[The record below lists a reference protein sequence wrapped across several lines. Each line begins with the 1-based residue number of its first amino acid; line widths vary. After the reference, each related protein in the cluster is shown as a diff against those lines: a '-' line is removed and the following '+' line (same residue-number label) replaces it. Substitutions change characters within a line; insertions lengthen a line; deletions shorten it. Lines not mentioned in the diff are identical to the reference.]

1 MSDWSSDV
9 CSSDLRQAD
18 LRAGRGHADRRRA
31 GAMTIALADVVA
43 SEALG
48 ARLAG
53 LVRAGDVV
61 TLSGPVGAG
70 KTSIARGLLAALGIE
85 GEAPQPSF
93 AIVTPSDPRS
103 EERREGKECLG
114 PGSGRG
120 D

>member
-61 TLSGPVGAG
+61 TLSGPLGAG
-70 KTSIARGLLAALGIE
+70 KTSIARR
-85 GEAPQPSF
+85 
-93 AIVTPSDPRS
+93 SD
-103 EERREGKECLG
+103 ERRVGKECVG
-114 PGSGRG
+114 TGRSRWSSVI
-120 D
+120 